1 MDVESLTYPW
11 AMEHPG
17 RTSPPGG
24 AVRPAR
30 HTPQE
35 APERRPQPPGD
46 GPPERAHPGPAPAD
60 APHVHRWTRWRA
72 ALHARRE
79 AIRSDAR
86 TNHLWRVAVAL
97 AGSAVTALGLVLVP
111 LPGPGWLIVLI
122 GLAVLGSEFHWA
134 RRAHLFA
141 RRHVHGWTAW
151 VAARSWPTRLL
162 LGAGTAC
169 VVGGL
174 AWAWLAWQ
182 GAPGWVPFF
191 VATELRRLPGVE

>member
-1 MDVESLTYPW
+1 
-11 AMEHPG
+11 MEHPG

-30 HTPQE
+30 HTAQE
-35 APERRPQPPGD
+35 APARRPEAPQD
-46 GPPERAHPGPAPAD
+46 GPHGLPHPGPAPAA

-79 AIRSDAR
+79 HIRSDPR
-86 TNHLWRVAVAL
+86 TNHLWRVAVAV

-134 RRAHLFA
+134 RRTHLFA
-141 RRHVHGWTAW
+141 RRHVHAWTAW
-151 VAARSWPTRLL
+151 VAARSWTVRLL
-162 LGAGTAC
+162 LGAATAC
-169 VVGGL
+169 LVAAT
-174 AWAWLAWQ
+174 AWGWLAWQ
-182 GAPGWVPFF
+182 GVPGWVPLL
-191 VATELRRLPGVE
+191 VATELRRLPGVG